1 MSTCLKGWRAQAGT
15 MAAPQIPRPGKW
27 FAWAAVLAG
36 LLPSLCAA
44 GVSLYLLA
52 VALPLSIYA
61 ELGGLRTIGA
71 LCAVLAFLSGTL
83 FGYWRVVWL
92 YVAGRRLSA
101 TLWFGSVLLI
111 LVWLAVYVWKLAN
124 IRYADADILVVMGL
138 SLPSFALWIYALK
151 RTY

>member
-36 LLPSLCAA
+36 LLSSLWAA

-52 VALPLSIYA
+52 LWLPLSIYA
-61 ELGGLRTIGA
+61 ELGGFRTIAG
-71 LCAVLAFLSGTL
+71 LCAVLAFLTGTL
-83 FGYWRVVWL
+83 FGYWRVCWL
-92 YVAGRRLSA
+92 YVAGRRVSA
-101 TLWFGSVLLI
+101 ALWFGSALLI
-111 LVWLAVYVWKLAN
+111 LVWLAAFVWELAN
-124 IRYADADILVVMGL
+124 IGDAKADYLVLMGL
-138 SLPSFALWIYALK
+138 SLPTFALWIYALK

>member
-1 MSTCLKGWRAQAGT
+1 MSTCLKGWRAQAGA
-15 MAAPQIPRPGKW
+15 MAEPQVPRPGKW
-27 FAWAAVLAG
+27 FAWAAVLSG

-44 GVSLYLLA
+44 GISLYLLA

-61 ELGGLRTIGA
+61 ELGGLRTIGG
-71 LCAVLAFLSGTL
+71 LCALLAFLTGTL

-101 TLWFGSVLLI
+101 ALWFGSVLLL
-111 LVWLAVYVWKLAN
+111 LVWLAAYVWELAN
-124 IRYADADILVVMGL
+124 IGYADADILVVMGM
-138 SLPSFALWIYALK
+138 SLLPFALWIHALK